1 MFISSKSIVD
11 DLAAD
16 KSFDEEVIDD
26 DDDDDKLRAQHKIL
40 DL

>member
-11 DLAAD
+11 DLAPD
-16 KSFDEEVIDD
+16 KSFDEDVND